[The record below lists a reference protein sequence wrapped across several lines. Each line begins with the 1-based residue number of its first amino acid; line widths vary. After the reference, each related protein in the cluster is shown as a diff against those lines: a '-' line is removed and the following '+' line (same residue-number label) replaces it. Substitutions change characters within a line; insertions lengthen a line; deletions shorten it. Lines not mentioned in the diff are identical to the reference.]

1 MKKTSSESDSSK
13 VAMAVG
19 SVGGAAAGI
28 AAGMAAA
35 SSTAA
40 AGTVNN
46 LSKANNTSNLSET
59 ENNKTSNTPDTM
71 SNSSLKSKSSSDDL
85 YLNNN
90 TPMAENEAAESKAS
104 ENEVNLN
111 PEVQAYGRMAD
122 AQGNEMDVIVL
133 DHEGQKFVVA
143 DSDLDGVADVMVSDL
158 NGDGQITDDEV
169 VNVSDEGV
177 AMADI
182 LVAEEPEEPQVE
194 VMAYGRMT
202 DAQGNQSDVVVL
214 NADGN
219 QAVVVDRDLDGVAD
233 VVMADYNGDG
243 QISEDEMIDVTDDNV
258 LMADLVNP
266 NPEPEPES
274 PELIAHGTLTDA
286 QGNTVNVAV
295 MQQDGQQIVAADVD
309 NDGVID
315 MVVAD
320 ANGDGQITEDEVADV
335 RDMNVLMADLTGTPA
350 APVEEPVAVP
360 EMEVLAYERV
370 EDEKGNQMDM
380 AAVSIEGEHAVLV
393 DYDLDGQADVLVADL
408 NGDGQITEDELVDLA
423 QADIN
428 LSMPGAENDMLL
440 ADNSMDDDY
449 INNAD
454 VDDYMA

>member
-1 MKKTSSESDSSK
+1 MKKTSPESNSSK

-35 SSTAA
+35 SSTAS
-40 AGTVNN
+40 AGTVSNN
-46 LSKANNTSNLSET
+46 AAHRPDTSDLTSSETELNNTSN
-59 ENNKTSNTPDTM
+59 TSDTM

-85 YLNNN
+85 YLNN
-90 TPMAENEAAESKAS
+90 ESKAS
-104 ENEVNLN
+104 EAPAASDNDINLN
-111 PEVQAYGRMAD
+111 PQVQAYGRMAD
-122 AQGNEMDVIVL
+122 AQGNEMDDVMI
-133 DHEGQKFVVA
+133 
-143 DSDLDGVADVMVSDL
+143 SDLDG
-158 NGDGQITDDEV
+158 DGRITENEV
-169 VNVSDEGV
+169 IDVSDENV

-182 LVAEEPEEPQVE
+182 LIAEEPEEPQVE
-194 VMAYGRMT
+194 VMAYGRMS

-219 QAVVVDRDLDGVAD
+219 QAVVVDHDLDGVAD

-243 QISEDEMIDVTDDNV
+243 QITDDEIINVTDDNV

-266 NPEPEPES
+266 QPEPES
-274 PELIAHGTLTDA
+274 PELLAHGTLTDA

-295 MQQDGQQIVAADVD
+295 MQQDGMQIVAADVD

-320 ANGDGQITEDEVADV
+320 ANGDGQISEDEVADV
-335 RDMNVLMADLTGTPA
+335 RDMNVLMADITGTPA
-350 APVEEPVAVP
+350 APVEDPVTAP
-360 EMEVLAYERV
+360 DMELLAFERV

-380 AAVSIEGEHAVLV
+380 AAVSIEGEHALLV
-393 DYDLDGQADVLVADL
+393 DADLDGQADVLIADL

-423 QADIN
+423 QNGIDIAMPDAD
-428 LSMPGAENDMLL
+428 SDMLL

>member
-1 MKKTSSESDSSK
+1 MKKTSPESNSSK

-35 SSTAA
+35 SSTAS
-40 AGTVNN
+40 AGTVSNN
-46 LSKANNTSNLSET
+46 AAHRPDTSDLTSSETELNNTSN
-59 ENNKTSNTPDTM
+59 TSDTM

-85 YLNNN
+85 YLNN
-90 TPMAENEAAESKAS
+90 ESKAS
-104 ENEVNLN
+104 EAPAASDNDINLN
-111 PEVQAYGRMAD
+111 PQVQAYGRMAD

-133 DHEGQKFVVA
+133 DSDGQKFVVA
-143 DSDLDGVADVMVSDL
+143 DSDLDGVADVMISDL
-158 NGDGQITDDEV
+158 DGDGRITENEV
-169 VNVSDEGV
+169 IDVSDENV

-182 LVAEEPEEPQVE
+182 LIAEEPEEPQVE
-194 VMAYGRMT
+194 VMAYGRMS

-219 QAVVVDRDLDGVAD
+219 QAVVVDHDLDGVAD

-243 QISEDEMIDVTDDNV
+243 QITDDEIINVTDDNV

-266 NPEPEPES
+266 QPEPES
-274 PELIAHGTLTDA
+274 PELLAHGTLTDA

-295 MQQDGQQIVAADVD
+295 MQQDGMQIVAADVD

-320 ANGDGQITEDEVADV
+320 ANGDGQISEDEVADV
-335 RDMNVLMADLTGTPA
+335 RDMNVLMADITGTPA
-350 APVEEPVAVP
+350 APVEDPVTAP
-360 EMEVLAYERV
+360 DMELLAFERV

-380 AAVSIEGEHAVLV
+380 AAVSVGGEHALLV
-393 DYDLDGQADVLVADL
+393 DADLDGQADVLIADL

-423 QADIN
+423 QNGIDIAMPDAD
-428 LSMPGAENDMLL
+428 SDMLL

>member
-35 SSTAA
+35 GSTAS
-40 AGTVNN
+40 AGTVSNN
-46 LSKANNTSNLSET
+46 TAPQTDNSDLPSSETEINNTSNTSE
-59 ENNKTSNTPDTM
+59 TM

-85 YLNNN
+85 YLNN
-90 TPMAENEAAESKAS
+90 ESKAS
-104 ENEVNLN
+104 EAPASENDINLN
-111 PEVQAYGRMAD
+111 PQVQAYGRMAD

-133 DHEGQKFVVA
+133 DNDGQKFVVA
-143 DSDLDGVADVMVSDL
+143 DSDLDGVADVMISDL
-158 NGDGQITDDEV
+158 DGDGRISEDEV
-169 VNVSDEGV
+169 INVSDEGV

-182 LVAEEPEEPQVE
+182 LIAEEPEEPQVE

-214 NADGN
+214 NADGS

-233 VVMADYNGDG
+233 VVMADYDGDG

-266 NPEPEPES
+266 QPEPEPEA

-295 MQQDGQQIVAADVD
+295 MEQDGRQIVAADVD
-309 NDGVID
+309 NDGIID

-320 ANGDGQITEDEVADV
+320 ADGDGQITEDEVADV
-335 RDMNVLMADLTGTPA
+335 RDMNVLMADLTGTTA
-350 APVEEPVAVP
+350 APVEEPVAGP
-360 EMEVLAYERV
+360 EMELIAYERV

-393 DYDLDGQADVLVADL
+393 DYDLDGQADVLIADL
-408 NGDGQITEDELVDLA
+408 NGDGRVTEDELVDLA
-423 QADIN
+423 QNGIDIV
-428 LSMPGAENDMLL
+428 MPGADSDMLL